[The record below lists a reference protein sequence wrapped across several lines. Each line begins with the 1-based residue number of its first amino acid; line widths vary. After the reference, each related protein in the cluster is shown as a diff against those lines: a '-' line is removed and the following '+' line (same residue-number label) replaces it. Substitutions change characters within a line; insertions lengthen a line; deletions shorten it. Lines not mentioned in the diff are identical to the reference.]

1 MADITPQERFRGCL
15 LAGAAGD
22 ALGAP
27 VEFMPRADIL
37 RHFGTAG
44 ITAFALGYERV
55 GAITDDT
62 QMTLFTAAGLLAAWC
77 GDGDVV
83 RATARSYL
91 AWLRTQDEW
100 PYDPLLA
107 AEEPS
112 GWLWQQPELHHRRAP
127 GMTCL
132 TALSGMPVLGALAQN
147 NSKGC
152 GGVMRMAPVG
162 LYAAAQRW
170 SPAQTFQTGTA
181 LATLTHGHPAGS
193 LTAGVLA
200 VLVQALCAGE
210 TLADGLARAKPLL
223 RARAGEVEQGVADWW
238 TAFQEADEEQRKQM
252 IQAAEQRPDSGD
264 APAKKRRRRRKKK
277 TGAADK
283 GVAE

>member
-27 VEFMPRADIL
+27 VEFMSRAAIL
-37 RHFGTAG
+37 RHFGAAG
-44 ITAFALGYERV
+44 ITAFAPGYEHV

-62 QMTLFTAAGLLAAWC
+62 QMTLFTAAALLAAWS

-112 GWLWQQPELHHRRAP
+112 GWLWQQPELHHRPR
-127 GMTCL
+127 
-132 TALSGMPVLGALAQN
+132 
-147 NSKGC
+147 C
-152 GGVMRMAPVG
+152 GLFLWTSAVMGPR
-162 LYAAAQRW
+162 
-170 SPAQTFQTGTA
+170 FQSA
-181 LATLTHGHPAGS
+181 
-193 LTAGVLA
+193 
-200 VLVQALCAGE
+200 
-210 TLADGLARAKPLL
+210 
-223 RARAGEVEQGVADWW
+223 
-238 TAFQEADEEQRKQM
+238 
-252 IQAAEQRPDSGD
+252 
-264 APAKKRRRRRKKK
+264 
-277 TGAADK
+277 
-283 GVAE
+283 

>member
-44 ITAFALGYERV
+44 ITAFAPGYERV

-91 AWLRTQDEW
+91 AWLRAQDEW

-132 TALSGMPVLGALAQN
+132 TALSRMPVLGALAQN

-193 LTAGVLA
+193 LTAG
-200 VLVQALCAGE
+200 
-210 TLADGLARAKPLL
+210 P
-223 RARAGEVEQGVADWW
+223 
-238 TAFQEADEEQRKQM
+238 
-252 IQAAEQRPDSGD
+252 PD
-264 APAKKRRRRRKKK
+264 A
-277 TGAADK
+277 
-283 GVAE
+283 

>member
-27 VEFMPRADIL
+27 VEFMSRADIL
-37 RHFGTAG
+37 RHFSAAG
-44 ITAFALGYERV
+44 ITAFAPGYERV

-62 QMTLFTAAGLLAAWC
+62 QMTLFTAAGLLAAWS

-112 GWLWQQPELHHRRAP
+112 GWLWQQPE
-127 GMTCL
+127 
-132 TALSGMPVLGALAQN
+132 
-147 NSKGC
+147 
-152 GGVMRMAPVG
+152 
-162 LYAAAQRW
+162 
-170 SPAQTFQTGTA
+170 
-181 LATLTHGHPAGS
+181 
-193 LTAGVLA
+193 
-200 VLVQALCAGE
+200 
-210 TLADGLARAKPLL
+210 
-223 RARAGEVEQGVADWW
+223 
-238 TAFQEADEEQRKQM
+238 
-252 IQAAEQRPDSGD
+252 
-264 APAKKRRRRRKKK
+264 
-277 TGAADK
+277 
-283 GVAE
+283 

>member
-27 VEFMPRADIL
+27 VEFMSRADIL
-37 RHFGTAG
+37 RHFSAAG
-44 ITAFALGYERV
+44 ITAFAPGYERV

-91 AWLRTQDEW
+91 TWLRTQDEW

-112 GWLWQQPELHHRRAP
+112 GWLWQQPELHHSPRCGLFLWASAVRGRVLKVRECRFVWCAKARLMVGNQRGKRISTRRPCAWFLASCRLSVAP
-127 GMTCL
+127 CL
-132 TALSGMPVLGALAQN
+132 SHRLLTMARPRPVP
-147 NSKGC
+147 S
-152 GGVMRMAPVG
+152 
-162 LYAAAQRW
+162 
-170 SPAQTFQTGTA
+170 S
-181 LATLTHGHPAGS
+181 S
-193 LTAGVLA
+193 LPSW
-200 VLVQALCAGE
+200 
-210 TLADGLARAKPLL
+210 R
-223 RARAGEVEQGVADWW
+223 
-238 TAFQEADEEQRKQM
+238 
-252 IQAAEQRPDSGD
+252 
-264 APAKKRRRRRKKK
+264 
-277 TGAADK
+277 
-283 GVAE
+283 